1 MGLFSSSSKSSS
13 KTYVTDYST
22 NISAD
27 FSSGELGSGAKNN
40 IVATG
45 DVYYAGMSE
54 DLAGNFMD
62 SVTSSAN
69 NVVNAGYDL
78 SKQFINGSYDL
89 SKQFINGG
97 YDLSKQ
103 FVNGALD
110 FVNETGKTT
119 DKFVDSS
126 LDMIDIVLDESNK
139 LFNDTFGWIQKT
151 IGSAQQQT
159 ELVSSQLAQAYNS
172 EQATH
177 SALKTYVLY
186 GLVGFVAYLYFNKKK

>member
-13 KTYVTDYST
+13 KTYVSDYSK

-45 DVYYAGMSE
+45 DVYYAGMSD
-54 DLAGNFMD
+54 DLAGKFMD
-62 SVTSSAN
+62 SVTGSVN
-69 NVVNAGYDL
+69 NVLNAGYDL
-78 SKQFINGSYDL
+78 SKT
-89 SKQFINGG
+89 
-97 YDLSKQ
+97 

-126 LDMIDIVLDESNK
+126 LDMMDIVLNESNK
-139 LFNDTFGWIQKT
+139 LFNDTFKWIQNT

-172 EQATH
+172 EQATN
-177 SALKTYVLY
+177 SAIKTYALY
-186 GLVGFVAYLYFNKKK
+186 GLIGYLAYIYFVKRK

>member
-54 DLAGNFMD
+54 DLASNFMD

-78 SKQFINGSYDL
+78 SKQFIDGS
-89 SKQFINGG
+89 

-177 SALKTYVLY
+177 SAFKTYVLY